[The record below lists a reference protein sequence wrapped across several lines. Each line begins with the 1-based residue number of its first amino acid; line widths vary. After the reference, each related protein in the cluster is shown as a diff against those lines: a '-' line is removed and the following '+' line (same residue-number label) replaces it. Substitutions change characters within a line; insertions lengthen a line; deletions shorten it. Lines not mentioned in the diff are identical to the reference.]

1 MIGPFRRH
9 ITTFIFGGVNRK
21 IVTFSETP
29 VRWRTPL
36 RYAETFQ
43 NKREVGNIAILQ
55 YAICN
60 MHGGDI
66 SSLAA
71 SSRQGVYS
79 QTEKDSNLGTGSNNQ
94 NGNLRWIL
102 PLGIQT
108 NKNFCNLSF
117 RADVVFAKSERIQER
132 GRPVL
137 VTLFRQDPP
146 HYSQRISS
154 LLQCF

>member
-1 MIGPFRRH
+1 MLNSPSLLVLPQQMIGPFRRH

-79 QTEKDSNLGTGSNNQ
+79 HTKKDSNSGTGSNNQ

-102 PLGIQT
+102 PLGVGPTPPPLMAQISRHFFT
-108 NKNFCNLSF
+108 PLFFFCN
-117 RADVVFAKSERIQER
+117 
-132 GRPVL
+132 
-137 VTLFRQDPP
+137 
-146 HYSQRISS
+146 
-154 LLQCF
+154 